1 MSNSLNLN
9 INPLVFLLTA
19 FISCGR
25 NSVYK
30 SLDIA
35 YRLIQSA
42 VENQS
47 LEAMFKLTRYLSADR
62 MLSKLHEIYEKDVK
76 DLITGCN
83 QKLKLPKKVI
93 LAVDFTE
100 KEYYGDKNHPDVL
113 GSKGGKY
120 VRRYIQ
126 VSTVKPAFF
135 INALPVNQLTNDKE
149 MLLTSLLEQFYKLY
163 KKTKIELLL
172 LDRGFYSKKVVQLLT
187 EKDIHFIMPAVKN
200 KAIQKLVKQYKSRE
214 IKERINYQFGDSTTN
229 LLFLKIE
236 DEVLVY
242 MTNTRKSVLQTHLAY
257 RKRWQIETN
266 FREQNKFTLKTQTTN
281 FKIRYLAF
289 ALAGLLFNLWQI
301 TRNKLIYKPES
312 YIFKQFLKE
321 DLLRL
326 WQTISKKDVIKT
338 MDYFLLA

>member
-1 MSNSLNLN
+1 
-9 INPLVFLLTA
+9 
-19 FISCGR
+19 
-25 NSVYK
+25 
-30 SLDIA
+30 
-35 YRLIQSA
+35 
-42 VENQS
+42 
-47 LEAMFKLTRYLSADR
+47 
-62 MLSKLHEIYEKDVK
+62 
-76 DLITGCN
+76 
-83 QKLKLPKKVI
+83 
-93 LAVDFTE
+93 
-100 KEYYGDKNHPDVL
+100 
-113 GSKGGKY
+113 
-120 VRRYIQ
+120 
-126 VSTVKPAFF
+126 
-135 INALPVNQLTNDKE
+135 

-326 WQTISKKDVIKT
+326 WQTISKRSVIKT